1 MYIGLTFKRERYSE
15 ITEML
20 QDHARLFDRK
30 LEMYLMVDLN
40 LLELHFKSMDL
51 AVIDRV
57 LLYDYEELG
66 NWENFKRF
74 SNLCKKFGLE
84 FSIIKKTVDLHS
96 DVDVPIGY
104 LTEIIQ

>member
-1 MYIGLTFKRERYSE
+1 MYIGLTFKKERYPE
-15 ITEML
+15 ITERL
-20 QDHARLFDRK
+20 QKHAKLFNRK

-40 LLELHFKSMDL
+40 FLELHFKSMEL

-66 NWENFKRF
+66 SWKNFKRF
-74 SNLCKKFGLE
+74 SNLCRKYGLE
-84 FSIIKKTVDLHS
+84 YSIIKNTIDLHS